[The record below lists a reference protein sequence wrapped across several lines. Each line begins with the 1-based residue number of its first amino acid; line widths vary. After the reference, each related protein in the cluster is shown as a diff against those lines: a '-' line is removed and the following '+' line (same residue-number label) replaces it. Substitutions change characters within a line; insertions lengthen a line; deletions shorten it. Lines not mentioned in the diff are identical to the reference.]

1 MNYINKDE
9 IKRITGKSDST
20 IKKFIQ
26 GVKNGVIK
34 PVDELVSLD
43 ELTSQSITKN
53 KQVQTLVNEV
63 FVKSYF
69 NINELKNQADE
80 IINKLES
87 DYINRV
93 NQSKKRAN
101 QLNEP
106 VNQLGVNN
114 LLINKL
120 SDEVEYLRGLLAEK
134 ERKNDELTNQL
145 MSTNNRLF
153 EVTETNQ
160 KLLQNQQILQQ
171 TQQTKSI
178 EEDTQKPRKWWQFK
192 K

>member
-26 GVKNGVIK
+26 GVKNGTIK
-34 PVDELVSLD
+34 PENELVDL
-43 ELTSQSITKN
+43 ENLTSQTLTKN
-53 KQVQTLVNEV
+53 KQVQILVNEV
-63 FVKSYF
+63 FVHTYF
-69 NINELKNQADE
+69 NINELKNKYKQKNNE
-80 IINKLES
+80 LES
-87 DYINRV
+87 EYKENNNELENNVI
-93 NQSKKRAN
+93 

-106 VNQLGVNN
+106 VNQLGVND
-114 LLINKL
+114 LLISKL
-120 SDEVEYLRGLLAEK
+120 SEEVEYLRGLLAEK
-134 ERKNDELTNQL
+134 ERKNDELTTQL

-171 TQQTKSI
+171 TQQTKNI
-178 EEDTQKPRKWWQFK
+178 EEDTGKRKWWQRK
-192 K
+192 RD

>member
-53 KQVQTLVNEV
+53 KQVQTLVNEI

-69 NINELKNQADE
+69 NINELNNQADE

-87 DYINRV
+87 DYINKV
-93 NQSKKRAN
+93 NQSKNKVN

-106 VNQLGVNN
+106 VNQLGVND

-134 ERKNDELTNQL
+134 ERKNDELTTQL

-153 EVTETNQ
+153 ELTETNQ
-160 KLLQNQQILQQ
+160 NLLQNQQILQQ

-178 EEDTQKPRKWWQFK
+178 EEDTHKPRKWWQFK

>member
-1 MNYINKDE
+1 MANFINKDD
-9 IKRITGKSDST
+9 IKRITGKSEST
-20 IKKFIQ
+20 VKKFIQ
-26 GVKNGVIK
+26 GVKNGTIK
-34 PVDELVSLD
+34 PVDELVSDD
-43 ELTSQSITKN
+43 ELTSQSLTKN
-53 KQVQTLVNEV
+53 KQVQILVNEI

-69 NINELKNQADE
+69 NINGLNNQFED
-80 IINKLES
+80 
-87 DYINRV
+87 
-93 NQSKKRAN
+93 QFKKDDN

-120 SDEVEYLRGLLAEK
+120 TDEVEYLRGLLAEK
-134 ERKNDELTNQL
+134 ERKNDELTTQL
-145 MSTNNRLF
+145 MTTNNRLF

>member
-26 GVKNGVIK
+26 GIRHGVIK
-34 PVDELVSLD
+34 PVDGLVSLD

-53 KQVQTLVNEV
+53 KQVQILVNEI

-69 NINELKNQADE
+69 NINELNNQADE

-87 DYINRV
+87 DYIDKV
-93 NQSKKRAN
+93 N

-106 VNQLGVNN
+106 VNQLGAND

-120 SDEVEYLRGLLAEK
+120 SDEIEYLRGLLAEK
-134 ERKNDELTNQL
+134 ERKNDELTTQL

-178 EEDTQKPRKWWQFK
+178 EEDTQKPRKWWQSK

>member
-9 IKRITGKSDST
+9 IKRITGKSEST
-20 IKKFIQ
+20 IKKFIH
-26 GVKNGVIK
+26 GVKNGLIK
-34 PVDELVSLD
+34 PVDGLVSAD
-43 ELTSQSITKN
+43 DLTSQSVTRN
-53 KQVQTLVNEV
+53 KQIQTLVNEI

-69 NINELKNQADE
+69 NINGFNDEFKNQSE
-80 IINKLES
+80 EK
-87 DYINRV
+87 
-93 NQSKKRAN
+93 AN

-106 VNQLGVNN
+106 VNQLGVND
-114 LLINKL
+114 LLVNKL
-120 SDEVEYLRGLLAEK
+120 TDEVEYLRGLLAEK
-134 ERKNDELTNQL
+134 ERKNDELTTQL

-153 EVTETNQ
+153 EITETNQ